1 MIKKLTVSFDIHNT
15 GLTSAVAGAVM
26 MTYVSRQH
34 HVTSRPGGGELSPHH
49 MPTLKCIPLRARRLF
64 LTLTPVLPTS
74 LHREKENNNFIID
87 LPQKVT
93 LQLTYT
99 YSVSHSLSSAYYVL
113 MLLTY
118 SSTCTAMQLQCICL
132 MYMLF
137 VNSLADLNP
146 LLTSPML
153 KCVVGTEL

>member
-1 MIKKLTVSFDIHNT
+1 MHNT
-15 GLTSAVAGAVM
+15 GLTLAVAGAVM
-26 MTYVSRQH
+26 MTHLSRGSAMFLLVPVVASFPPQ
-34 HVTSRPGGGELSPHH
+34 H
-49 MPTLKCIPLRARRLF
+49 MPSLKCIPLRARRLF

-99 YSVSHSLSSAYYVL
+99 YSVSHTLSSAYYVL

-118 SSTCTAMQLQCICL
+118 SSTCTEMQLQCICL

-137 VNSLADLNP
+137 INSLADLNP
-146 LLTSPML
+146 LLTSPIL